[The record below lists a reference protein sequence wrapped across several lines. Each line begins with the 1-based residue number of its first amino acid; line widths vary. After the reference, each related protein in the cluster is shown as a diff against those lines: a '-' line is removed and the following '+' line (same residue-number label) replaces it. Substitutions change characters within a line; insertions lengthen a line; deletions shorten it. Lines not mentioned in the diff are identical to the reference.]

1 MELLQAIPSARI
13 IAAAILA
20 VLFLQSGI
28 DKVTD
33 WKGNLEWLKGHFKN
47 SPLKNMV
54 PANLGIITFL
64 EILTGLVSGAGLIM
78 LLMDGSTEIALIGAQ
93 LSGLTLAMLFSG
105 QRIAKDY
112 EGAATLISYAS
123 FVLIA
128 IVLFSDLPTG

>member
-33 WKGNLEWLKGHFKN
+33 WKGNLEWLTGHFKN

-64 EILTGLVSGAGLIM
+64 EILTGLVSAAGLVM
-78 LLMDGSTEIALIGAQ
+78 LLMDGSTEIALVGAQ
-93 LSGLTLAMLFSG
+93 LSGLTLAMLFAG

-123 FVLIA
+123 FVLIS
-128 IVLFSDLPTG
+128 IVLFSDIPIS